1 MLVMLYVLVRWLIF
15 HLRCRITRSIIT
27 SEISINNIITLKV
40 SEILLLI
47 YMFVKGVVNILFTQK
62 DVTFNTKTTD
72 DQSIKIVSEKLEC
85 KEL

>member
-1 MLVMLYVLVRWLIF
+1 
-15 HLRCRITRSIIT
+15 
-27 SEISINNIITLKV
+27 
-40 SEILLLI
+40 
-47 YMFVKGVVNILFTQK
+47 MFVKGVVNILFTQK